1 MSGASLSYPSGTY
14 QSPTIVTSP
23 IASYTFTPE
32 APAGNTGGMIAEGF
46 TGNDVL
52 IPQLVGT
59 GLVPDDADVPKCAD
73 WQKSVFYNKQGG
85 ARNNAKVAEFA
96 RLSAEE
102 NPKLKSVYFNKQ
114 GGLRRP
120 DVAVNLAAQQ
130 GLCKS

>member
-1 MSGASLSYPSGTY
+1 
-14 QSPTIVTSP
+14 
-23 IASYTFTPE
+23 
-32 APAGNTGGMIAEGF
+32 MIAEGF